1 MAPYRALAQKLE
13 EKFFT
18 FEVTHALRSENRYAD
33 ARATLGSQVAFEG
46 PTADVAINKRS
57 IPITDLLKEEYEEQ
71 HLDQEDW
78 RTLLKS
84 KLMSPEGVVDRKV
97 LKDFVLISGDLY
109 RRLPGGV
116 LARCVSLQEGTRK
129 LEEVHEKSC
138 DFEGGVSLYRRL
150 QRLGYFWPDMSKEA
164 ADLQRHWMRCVNYS
178 CKANGAQ
185 NPSQ

>member
-1 MAPYRALAQKLE
+1 MKEPSLAPYRALAQRLE
-13 EKFFT
+13 EKFST

-84 KLMSPEGVVDRKV
+84 KLMSPEGVVDLKV

-109 RRLPGGV
+109 RRLPEGI

-129 LEEVHEKSC
+129 LRIRGWGKSL
-138 DFEGGVSLYRRL
+138 S
-150 QRLGYFWPDMSKEA
+150 QTPTLGLFFARYELGSGRPAKTLPNLSTPTRK
-164 ADLQRHWMRCVNYS
+164 
-178 CKANGAQ
+178 
-185 NPSQ
+185 